1 MDSVLRYI
9 QIKILQVRKNMQG
22 LFFRDLEYEISRFE
36 KICAELTNLKQDWNN
51 PPQEEQLVKAQTKTI
66 LKNKVRPKVPPKP
79 KLSTVMKTF
88 MNMEESPG
96 GTEV

>member
-1 MDSVLRYI
+1 M
-9 QIKILQVRKNMQG
+9 RKHKQG

-36 KICAELTNLKQDWNN
+36 KICAELTNLKQDWNS
-51 PPQEEQLVKAQTKTI
+51 PPEEEQLVKAQTKTVP
-66 LKNKVRPKVPPKP
+66 KNKVRPKVPPKP
-79 KLSTVMKTF
+79 NLSTVMRTF

>member
-1 MDSVLRYI
+1 MESVLRL
-9 QIKILQVRKNMQG
+9 ILINLQLKKYKEH

-36 KICAELTNLKQDWNN
+36 KICAELTNLKQDWNS
-51 PPQEEQLVKAQTKTI
+51 PQQEQQLVKVESKTI
-66 LKNKVRPKVPPKP
+66 AKNKVRPKVPPKP
-79 KLSTVMKTF
+79 KMSTVMKAF

>member
-1 MDSVLRYI
+1 MESVLRFVLLLNS
-9 QIKILQVRKNMQG
+9 QLRKYKQR

-36 KICAELTNLKQDWNN
+36 KICAELTNLKQDWNIPEN
-51 PPQEEQLVKAQTKTI
+51 EQLVRVESKTI
-66 LKNKVRPKVPPKP
+66 PKNKVRPKVPPKP
-79 KLSTVMKTF
+79 KISTVMKAF

>member
-1 MDSVLRYI
+1 M
-9 QIKILQVRKNMQG
+9 RKYKEH

-36 KICAELTNLKQDWNN
+36 KICAELSNLKQDWHS
-51 PPQEEQLVKAQTKTI
+51 PEQQLVKVESKTI
-66 LKNKVRPKVPPKP
+66 PAKNKVRPKVPPKP
-79 KLSTVMKTF
+79 KMSTVMKAF